1 MLKPLGNRVV
11 LEVVEEEQTTP
22 SGIVLPE
29 SAKQKPNFAE
39 VVAVG
44 AGKFTENGERL
55 EMEVSVGDK
64 VVFEE
69 YAGTEIKYEGKE
81 YLVLHDTDIIAIAE

>member
-81 YLVLHDTDIIAIAE
+81 YLVLHDTDIIAIVE